1 MKKEFR
7 LMPKLLVL
15 ISFWTFVSSWSAL
28 ARDLEIVAHRG
39 ANHLAP
45 ENTYAAAQKCIQLEV
60 DYLEIDVRTSSDGVM
75 YIIHDKT
82 LDRTTNGTGE
92 VSARSSSYIDSLDAG
107 SWFSTEFKGEKVP
120 RLEPFL
126 EAFKGKI
133 KIYFDVK
140 GADLAKLVELVR
152 ETGFERDCFFWF
164 SNDQQAL
171 ELRKLDPDISLKMN
185 AVDVDGLKRV
195 LAYNPQIIE
204 YRLENLTPEFVDFAQ
219 QNNLKLMAH
228 ALEKGAEENYQSIID
243 SAADMVNLDK
253 ADLMFEMLAKTN
265 PDKPIRRTFKLGGV
279 EREYFVRLPR
289 TFDPDKT
296 YWPVVSVHGGGGNGR
311 NHFLS
316 IAVREKA
323 DRLGLDA
330 IVVSPSFSNTDFEAS
345 RFPVLGEDL
354 FLKKVLEQMREDYRL
369 RSKILLTGYS
379 RGGQFSHRF
388 AFAEPDLVEAVAS
401 FSAGTWTTP
410 DGRFLIH
417 TYGEVKDPKAFLGY
431 APNASLV
438 SERFKDMF
446 SLRVANVAGNR
457 PNREST
463 KIPFL
468 VMCGSLDE
476 RYETTKAFALSL
488 IDAGFEVEAGWPRT
502 AHGGRDKEEFKAEFE
517 KYSSRA
523 VEFFKRVISE

>member
-1 MKKEFR
+1 
-7 LMPKLLVL
+7 MPKLLVL

-140 GADLAKLVELVR
+140 DADLAKLVELVR

>member
-1 MKKEFR
+1 
-7 LMPKLLVL
+7 MPPLLVL
-15 ISFWTFVSSWSAL
+15 YSLWAFAGSWSTL

-45 ENTYAAAQKCIQLEV
+45 ENTYAAAQKCVQLGV
-60 DYLEIDVRTSSDGVM
+60 DYVEVDVRTSSDGVM

-140 GADLAKLVELVR
+140 DADLAKLVELVR

-171 ELRKLDPDISLKMN
+171 ELRKLDPDIPLKMN

-219 QNNLKLMAH
+219 QNNLKLIAH
-228 ALEKGAEENYQSIID
+228 ALEDGAEKNYQAIID
-243 SAADMVNLDK
+243 SAADMVNLDMP
-253 ADLMFEMLAKTN
+253 DLMIEMLAKTN
-265 PDKPIRRTFKLGGV
+265 TDNPIRRTFKLGGV

-289 TFDPDKT
+289 TFDPRKT
-296 YWPVVSVHGGGGNGR
+296 YWPLVSVHGGGGNGR

-316 IAVREKA
+316 IAIREKA

-330 IVVSPSFSNTDFEAS
+330 IVVSPSFSNSDFEAS

-354 FLKKVLEQMREDYRL
+354 FLKKVLKHLREDYLL

-410 DGRFLIH
+410 DGRLLIH
-417 TYGEVKDPKAFLGY
+417 TYGEVKDPKVFLSHTG
-431 APNASLV
+431 NASLAPE
-438 SERFKDMF
+438 SFKNMF
-446 SLRVANVAGNR
+446 SLRVANVAGN
-457 PNREST
+457 PPKPAAS

-476 RYETTKAFALSL
+476 RFEISKAFALSL

-502 AHGGRDKEEFKAEFE
+502 AHGGRDKEEVKAEFE

-523 VEFFKRVISE
+523 LEFFKRVTAEE